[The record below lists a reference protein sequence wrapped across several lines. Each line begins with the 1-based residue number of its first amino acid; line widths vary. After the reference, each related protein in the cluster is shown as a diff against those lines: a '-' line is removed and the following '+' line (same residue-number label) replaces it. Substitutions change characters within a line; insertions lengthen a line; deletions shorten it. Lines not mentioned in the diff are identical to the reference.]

1 MGRLDGKIA
10 IVSGGARGMGA
21 SHCRTMVA
29 EGAQVVIGD
38 VLEEDGA
45 TLAKELGDAATFVP
59 LDVTDEASWSAGLA
73 HAVDTFGPP
82 SILVNNAGIV
92 RIGLIPDMPKEDF
105 EAVLAV
111 NLVGV
116 WLGMRAV
123 APAMMNA
130 NGGSIINVSSTAG
143 LTGYPGISGY
153 VASKWG
159 VRGITKSAA
168 LEFGTQGRAR
178 QLDPPGRHR
187 DADGGGGQCERQHV
201 GGPSHPPH
209 RAAGRGVGT
218 RGVPRVR
225 RVELL
230 HRPRVRHRRR
240 QRGGPG
246 AAGRPPVTLPDLSAV
261 GRRRRGRRAPAGP

>member
-45 TLAKELGDAATFVP
+45 SLAKELGDAASFVP
-59 LDVTDEASWSAGLA
+59 LDVTDEASWSAALA
-73 HAVDTFGPP
+73 HTVDRFGPP
-82 SILVNNAGIV
+82 SVLVNNAGIV
-92 RIGLIPDMPKEDF
+92 RVGLIPDMPKEDF

-123 APAMMNA
+123 GPAMMNA
-130 NGGSIINVSSTAG
+130 GGGSIINVSSTAG

-168 LEFGTQGRAR
+168 LEFGTRGVRVNSIH
-178 QLDPPGRHR
+178 PGAVETPMVAAAAVSDSMWAAQAIPRIGQPAEVSALVVFLASDESSYCTGHEFVI
-187 DADGGGGQCERQHV
+187 DGGNLVGQ
-201 GGPSHPPH
+201 
-209 RAAGRGVGT
+209 A
-218 RGVPRVR
+218 
-225 RVELL
+225 L
-230 HRPRVRHRRR
+230 
-240 QRGGPG
+240 
-246 AAGRPPVTLPDLSAV
+246 
-261 GRRRRGRRAPAGP
+261 PAGIP

>member
-29 EGAQVVIGD
+29 EGARVVIGD

-45 TLAKELGDAATFVP
+45 TLAKELGDAATFMP
-59 LDVTDEASWSAGLA
+59 LDVTDEAAWTT
-73 HAVDTFGPP
+73 VVTDTADVFGAP
-82 SILVNNAGIV
+82 SVLVNNAGIV
-92 RIGLIPDMPKEDF
+92 RMGLIPDTTKEDF

-123 APAMMNA
+123 APAMMA
-130 NGGSIINVSSTAG
+130 GGGGSIINISSTAG
-143 LTGYPGISGY
+143 LVGYPGISAY

-168 LEFGTQGRAR
+168 LEFGTRGVRVNSIH
-178 QLDPPGRHR
+178 PGAIETPMVAAAHVSHTMWAAQAIPRIGQPAEVSALVVFLAS
-187 DADGGGGQCERQHV
+187 DEASYCTGQEFVVDGGNVVGQAV
-201 GGPSHPPH
+201 PP
-209 RAAGRGVGT
+209 A
-218 RGVPRVR
+218 
-225 RVELL
+225 L
-230 HRPRVRHRRR
+230 
-240 QRGGPG
+240 
-246 AAGRPPVTLPDLSAV
+246 
-261 GRRRRGRRAPAGP
+261 

>member
-1 MGRLDGKIA
+1 MGRLDGKVA

-29 EGAQVVIGD
+29 EGARVVVGD
-38 VLEEDGA
+38 VLEDEGA
-45 TLAKELGDAATFVP
+45 LLAKELGDAATFVP
-59 LDVTDEASWSAGLA
+59 LDVTDEAAWSTAVA
-73 HAVDTFGPP
+73 HTIDTLGPP
-82 SILVNNAGIV
+82 SVLVNNAGIV
-92 RIGLIPDMPKEDF
+92 RVGLMPDMAKADF

-130 NGGSIINVSSTAG
+130 AGGSIINVSSTAG

-168 LEFGTQGRAR
+168 LEFGTRGVRVNSIHPGAIETPMVTAASVTDRMWAAQAIPRIGQPAEVSALVVFLASDESSYCTGHEFVVDGGNLLGRAV
-178 QLDPPGRHR
+178 P
-187 DADGGGGQCERQHV
+187 
-201 GGPSHPPH
+201 
-209 RAAGRGVGT
+209 AAI
-218 RGVPRVR
+218 P
-225 RVELL
+225 
-230 HRPRVRHRRR
+230 
-240 QRGGPG
+240 
-246 AAGRPPVTLPDLSAV
+246 
-261 GRRRRGRRAPAGP
+261 